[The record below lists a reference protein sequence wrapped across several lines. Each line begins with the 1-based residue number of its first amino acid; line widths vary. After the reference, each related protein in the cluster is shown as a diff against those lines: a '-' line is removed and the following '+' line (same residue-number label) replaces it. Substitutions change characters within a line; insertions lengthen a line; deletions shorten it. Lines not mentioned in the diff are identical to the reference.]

1 MLKQLSRLE
10 KTRNFILLT
19 FVVLMAVSL
28 IFFYAPRSE
37 TQQVLARSQES
48 LATVGSETITV
59 GEVAI
64 VQENLKR
71 RYSMANYTPPL
82 KSVVDGEI
90 SSRLIRQEA
99 ARLNLT
105 ATDEEVRVEIRK
117 QLKAA
122 DINLNDIETYKRSVT
137 EMYGSVSAFEQQ
149 IRDQIAGEK
158 LNAFLTSGVSVSD
171 EEVLDQFRR
180 SNTSFDLVYVPV
192 TAVSV
197 AEKINPSDDELKQ
210 YFEKNK
216 SRYYISSPQKKIR
229 YLFINQAKVGENR

>member
-10 KTRNFILLT
+10 KTRNFVLLT

-99 ARLNLT
+99 ARLNLA
-105 ATDEEVRVEIRK
+105 ATDAEVRVEIRK

-122 DINLNDIETYKRSVT
+122 DINVNDIETYKRSVT
-137 EMYGSVSAFEQQ
+137 EMYGRDSA
-149 IRDQIAGEK
+149 
-158 LNAFLTSGVSVSD
+158 
-171 EEVLDQFRR
+171 
-180 SNTSFDLVYVPV
+180 LV
-192 TAVSV
+192 
-197 AEKINPSDDELKQ
+197 
-210 YFEKNK
+210 
-216 SRYYISSPQKKIR
+216 
-229 YLFINQAKVGENR
+229 